1 MIETGE
7 RMLKQITLEKIG
19 FNNSIKCNDFF
30 DHERECWIV
39 RAIAQNR
46 VKARYVN
53 MGGKSGWQHDLIEA
67 TVVAQKIGT
76 FDPNNRV
83 SRETELIS
91 TCKTASMN
99 ALPSWE
105 KRRTVKVGD
114 VCELGDNKFYI
125 AREITEIKYNF
136 VDVVTVLKGYSVTEL
151 PPLEIQKLNNQR
163 RLNEL
168 GWSVCC

>member
-1 MIETGE
+1 
-7 RMLKQITLEKIG
+7 MLKLITLKKIG
-19 FNNSIKCNDFF
+19 FNNSIKLNDLF
-30 DHERECWIV
+30 DYEEDSWIV
-39 RAIAQNR
+39 RAISGNR
-46 VKARYVN
+46 IKGRYIN
-53 MGGKSGWQHDLIEA
+53 TGGIKGFQHDLIEA

-83 SRETELIS
+83 SRETEIIS

-99 ALPSWE
+99 ALSCGE

-114 VCELGDNKFYI
+114 VCELGENAFYI
-125 AREITEIKYNF
+125 TREITEIKYSF
-136 VDVVTVLKGYSVTEL
+136 VEVVTALKGYSVTEL
-151 PPLEIQKLNNQR
+151 TPLEIQKLRNQR